1 MGKTNI
7 DENLFEAERRVLQ
20 HAMTDITNADYGDNE
35 LLPRYQG
42 LVADYQKLLRIT
54 KKIFRISDSQGQV
67 LQRHQN
73 ELQNLLDNADQGFLT
88 FGRDLKVNRQFSA
101 ECIRIFGRQIAGV
114 PITELLGP
122 GCGSSCESLPAILER
137 ILLCRKGFEQEAL
150 NQVPS
155 IFSIGGK
162 DIRVECKLISQTET
176 DTAGNL
182 VMMIL
187 TDITERL
194 RTEEQIRF
202 LSYHDNL
209 TALYNRAHVETVL
222 PQMEKPEA
230 LPVSMIMIDMNGL
243 KLVNDVFGHQQGDL
257 ILVSMAKVLQQSC
270 RPQDVISRWGGDE
283 FLIILP
289 QTNSYDCLQVCQQI
303 QAACAAV
310 VDCAIPLSAAI
321 GMATKGSGVV
331 RLAEMFT
338 VAESRMYNDKM
349 MKGREVRKSIIACL
363 KETLRTCCFENE
375 GHCERVKKVV
385 SEFAVFLGFAP
396 NAAEL
401 KPLPQLAAL
410 HDIGKVTIPRE
421 ILGKEGP
428 LTHSEW
434 EIVKSHSDV
443 GYRMAQSIGEPAVAE
458 IILALHEHWDGNGY
472 PYGLK
477 GDQIPV
483 LARIFSLADTYDVL
497 THDRPYKAAMSK
509 RTALREIEAAIGT
522 QFDPVLARQFIA
534 YLDSR

>member
-20 HAMTDITNADYGDNE
+20 HAMTDITNAEYGDNE

-114 PITELLGP
+114 PITELLRP
-122 GCGSSCESLPAILER
+122 GCGSACEALPTILER

-155 IFSIGGK
+155 ICRIGGK
-162 DIRVECKLISQTET
+162 DIRVECKLIAQTET

-209 TALYNRAHVETVL
+209 TALYNRAHVATVL
-222 PQMEKPEA
+222 PQLERPEA

-289 QTNSYDCLQVCQQI
+289 QTNSHDCQQVCQQI
-303 QAACAAV
+303 QAACTAV

-321 GMATKGSGVV
+321 GMATKDSGVV

-349 MKGREVRKSIIACL
+349 IKGREVRKSMIACL
-363 KETLRTCCFENE
+363 
-375 GHCERVKKVV
+375 
-385 SEFAVFLGFAP
+385 
-396 NAAEL
+396 
-401 KPLPQLAAL
+401 
-410 HDIGKVTIPRE
+410 
-421 ILGKEGP
+421 
-428 LTHSEW
+428 
-434 EIVKSHSDV
+434 
-443 GYRMAQSIGEPAVAE
+443 
-458 IILALHEHWDGNGY
+458 
-472 PYGLK
+472 
-477 GDQIPV
+477 
-483 LARIFSLADTYDVL
+483 
-497 THDRPYKAAMSK
+497 
-509 RTALREIEAAIGT
+509 
-522 QFDPVLARQFIA
+522 
-534 YLDSR
+534 